1 MANVPLKNRK
11 SDRLVGLDSGR
22 ILDEGSKQ
30 KRIQKQLAALERV
43 INFFSKNINYK
54 LFRTMF
60 KKIHIQMSKCIK
72 LPQCLVMI
80 LLLKE
85 AVKNRWNAKLM
96 QFMIESQQFQVK
108 FTSKLLKLK
117 FYFSQKRWQTQSR
130 TVKNSIQKRFPT
142 IKWRIWQI
150 ITTRLHN
157 TIVQSGCCSTK

>member
-85 AVKNRWNAKLM
+85 AVKNR
-96 QFMIESQQFQVK
+96 
-108 FTSKLLKLK
+108 
-117 FYFSQKRWQTQSR
+117 
-130 TVKNSIQKRFPT
+130 
-142 IKWRIWQI
+142 
-150 ITTRLHN
+150 
-157 TIVQSGCCSTK
+157 